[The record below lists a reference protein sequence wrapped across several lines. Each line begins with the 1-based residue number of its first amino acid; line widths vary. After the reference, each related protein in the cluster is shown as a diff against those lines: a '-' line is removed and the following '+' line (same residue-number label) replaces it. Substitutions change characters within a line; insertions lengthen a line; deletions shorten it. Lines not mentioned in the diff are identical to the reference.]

1 MSAWRWLPLVLLV
14 GCVPGRGQRVPEET
28 LARIPFAG
36 RVELLDAEDELALA
50 HQRVA
55 EAARDQEKLQE
66 EIRDAEA
73 HLDTAE
79 AAARRQKSPK
89 LEQLAVDEAR
99 ARLKY
104 LYARDDAEKRNR
116 KAAELQLQC
125 AEARLELARVKVA
138 QKAKIEGA
146 DQLPVEQFE
155 KQVDRCS
162 AQLEERHVELR
173 TQQAQMRAARSD
185 WEARRLALDSA
196 AQGPEVI
203 PFLR

>member
-1 MSAWRWLPLVLLV
+1 MSSWRWLPLVLLV
-14 GCVPGRGQRVPEET
+14 GCVPGRGQRVPEEM

-50 HQRVA
+50 QQRVE
-55 EAARDQEKLQE
+55 EAARDEAKLKE
-66 EIRDAEA
+66 EIRSAES
-73 HLDTAE
+73 HLSRAE
-79 AAARRQKSPK
+79 AAADRQKSPK
-89 LEQLAVDEAR
+89 LEELAVNEAR

-104 LYARDDAEKRNR
+104 LYARDDAEQRNR

-125 AEARLELARVKVA
+125 ARARLELARVKVV
-138 QKAKIEGA
+138 QKVKVKGA
-146 DQLPVEQFE
+146 EQLPLESFE

-173 TQQAQMRAARSD
+173 TQQAKMRAARSD
-185 WEARRLALDSA
+185 WESRKLALDSA